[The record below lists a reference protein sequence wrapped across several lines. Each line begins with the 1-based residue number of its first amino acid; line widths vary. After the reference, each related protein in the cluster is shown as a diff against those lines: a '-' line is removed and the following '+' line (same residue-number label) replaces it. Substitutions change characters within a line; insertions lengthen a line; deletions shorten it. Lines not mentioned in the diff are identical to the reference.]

1 MRGRNNLMRGSLALD
16 SISNGFYPAPALLQR
31 ELGTL

>member
-1 MRGRNNLMRGSLALD
+1 MRGSLGLD

-31 ELGTL
+31 GVGDAIIPMAL